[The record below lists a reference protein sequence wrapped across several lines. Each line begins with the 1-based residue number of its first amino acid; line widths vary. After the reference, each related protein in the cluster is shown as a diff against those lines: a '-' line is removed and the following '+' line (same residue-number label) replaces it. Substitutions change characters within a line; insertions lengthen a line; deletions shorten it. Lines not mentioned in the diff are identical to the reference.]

1 MDPSSGI
8 VDTTFFGTQYVQGT
22 SIILSHDVALHC
34 VEHMNMFNI
43 RVVDDVSFGLYMK
56 YYFPEA
62 LPALS
67 LYNASIC
74 INRKNSDNQTCDYC
88 FFRNATE
95 DRLEDLKNMKSEI
108 EYIYN
113 IKIIDYLFIY
123 NIVNDFIHK
132 FLAVIGQFLRLK
144 APRIHKI
151 LRAYFYDRKN

>member
-1 MDPSSGI
+1 MDPPSGI

-74 INRKNSDNQTCDYC
+74 INRKNSDNQTCRYC
-88 FFRNATE
+88 FFRNVTE

-108 EYIYN
+108 ECIYK
-113 IKIIDYLFIY
+113 IKIKNYFIYLFIY
-123 NIVNDFIHK
+123 RIINNFIHK
-132 FLAVIGQFLRLK
+132 ILSTIGQFLRVR
-144 APRIHKI
+144 APRIHK
-151 LRAYFYDRKN
+151 F